1 MGVFSACVS
10 VCYICAWC
18 LWRPA
23 PGVRPL
29 GTEATGGLWATMW
42 VLNTK
47 AWFLLKS
54 SSCSSP
60 VSHIASPLECFH
72 CDLKSAS
79 PGIHRSVCFCCV
91 WVSFNGI
98 LPLRVV
104 FFFFF
109 NLEEFFTFSEFLV
122 IILDLSY
129 FEWPFHLSTL

>member
-1 MGVFSACVS
+1 MLVLMYMGVFSACVS

-42 VLNTK
+42 VLNIK

-54 SSCSSP
+54 RSCSSP
-60 VSHIASPLECFH
+60 VSHIASPPECFH

-79 PGIHRSVCFCCV
+79 PGIHRSVHFCCV
-91 WVSFNGI
+91 WVSFNGV
-98 LPLRVV
+98 LPLRV
-104 FFFFF
+104 FKKKQTWK
-109 NLEEFFTFSEFLV
+109 NFL
-122 IILDLSY
+122 LSVS
-129 FEWPFHLSTL
+129 FLLLF